1 MSPSPLMPSLSAD
14 KLHVDVKKNKDK
26 NESATTTLSF
36 TNKAYEEDI
45 DDDDETRKDDVSIQ
59 MNEDELDL
67 KF

>member
-1 MSPSPLMPSLSAD
+1 MPSLSAD

-36 TNKAYEEDI
+36 TNNAYEEDI